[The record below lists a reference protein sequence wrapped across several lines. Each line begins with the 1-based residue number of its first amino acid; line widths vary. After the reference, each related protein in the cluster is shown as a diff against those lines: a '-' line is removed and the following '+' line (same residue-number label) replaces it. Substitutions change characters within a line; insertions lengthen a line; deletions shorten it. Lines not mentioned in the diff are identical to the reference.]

1 MSDLQYVVEDGSL
14 LKPSQEGE
22 TTPEAAP
29 GIDPSTVLSAPPG
42 PGQANVRAQ
51 AITQLQR
58 THGNQRVQRL
68 VARSAEEEGD
78 SEGLAQAVDDRR
90 GYGEPLPDGTRAQM
104 ESGLQQDLSG
114 VRVHSDSAADQLSRQ
129 FNAKAFTTGQDVFF
143 RQGAY
148 DPGSSSGDKLL
159 AHELTHVVQQ
169 GNAPAQLAGKKMN
182 VSEPGDTGE
191 QEADHVADAITA
203 PAGVS
208 RQEEEE
214 IEPAVQRQGPEEE
227 EEPLQT
233 AVQRQGPEEEE
244 EPLQTAVQRQGPEEE
259 EPLQPAVQRQS
270 EIPEEEVQESVQR
283 QSEIPEEEVQESVQ
297 RQSEIPEEEVQESV
311 QRQAPEEDEFQLAVQ
326 RQVPE
331 EEEEPVQTQEEEPEE
346 EEEEP
351 LQTAVQRQDET
362 EEEEI

>member
-78 SEGLAQAVDDRR
+78 TDGLAQAVDERR
-90 GYGEPLPDGTRAQM
+90 GHGQPLPDRTRGQM
-104 ESGLQQDLSG
+104 ESGLEQDLSG

-169 GNAPAQLAGKKMN
+169 GNAPAKLAGKKMN

-191 QEADHVADAITA
+191 QEADRVADVVAS

-208 RQEEEE
+208 RQEDEE
-214 IEPAVQRQGPEEE
+214 V
-227 EEPLQT
+227 
-233 AVQRQGPEEEE
+233 
-244 EPLQTAVQRQGPEEE
+244 
-259 EPLQPAVQRQS
+259 QPAVQRQT
-270 EIPEEEVQESVQR
+270 EMPEEELQESVQR
-283 QSEIPEEEVQESVQ
+283 QE
-297 RQSEIPEEEVQESV
+297 
-311 QRQAPEEDEFQLAVQ
+311 
-326 RQVPE
+326 VPE
-331 EEEEPVQTQEEEPEE
+331 EEEEPVQTQLEEEEEPVQTQAEPEE
-346 EEEEP
+346 EEEEAV
-351 LQTAVQRQDET
+351 QTAVQRQE
-362 EEEEI
+362 EIPEEEI

>member
-1 MSDLQYVVEDGSL
+1 MSDLQYVVEDGSM

-29 GIDPSTVLSAPPG
+29 GVDPSTVLSAPPG

-58 THGNQRVQRL
+58 THGNQAVQRI
-68 VARSAEEEGD
+68 VARSAEEEGGAD
-78 SEGLAQAVDDRR
+78 GLAQAVDGRR
-90 GYGEPLPDGTRAQM
+90 GYGEPLPDRTRSQM

-129 FNAKAFTTGQDVFF
+129 FNAKAFTTGQDIFF

-159 AHELTHVVQQ
+159 AHEMTHVVQQ
-169 GNAPAQLAGKKMN
+169 GNAPTKLAGKKMN
-182 VSEPGDTGE
+182 VSEPGDAGE
-191 QEADHVADAITA
+191 QEADRVADTIAA

-214 IEPAVQRQGPEEE
+214 KVGLAVQRQGEEEEEPIQPAVQRQMPEEE
-227 EEPLQT
+227 EAQT
-233 AVQRQGPEEEE
+233 AVQRQMPEEEE
-244 EPLQTAVQRQGPEEE
+244 EAQTAVQRQMPEEE
-259 EPLQPAVQRQS
+259 EDQAAVQRQM
-270 EIPEEEVQESVQR
+270 PEEEEA
-283 QSEIPEEEVQESVQ
+283 
-297 RQSEIPEEEVQESV
+297 
-311 QRQAPEEDEFQLAVQ
+311 QAAVQ
-326 RQVPE
+326 RQPM
-331 EEEEPVQTQEEEPEE
+331 E

-351 LQTAVQRQDET
+351 LQTAVQRQDEREDEIQAAVQRQG
-362 EEEEI
+362 EEEEEETPVQTQTEEPEEEEEEPVQTAVQRQEVPEEEI

>member
-1 MSDLQYVVEDGSL
+1 MSDLQYVVEDGSM

-29 GIDPSTVLSAPPG
+29 GVDPSTVLSAPPG

-58 THGNQRVQRL
+58 THGNQAVQRI
-68 VARSAEEEGD
+68 VARSAEEEGGA
-78 SEGLAQAVDDRR
+78 EGLAQAVDGRR
-90 GYGEPLPDGTRAQM
+90 GYGEPLPDRTRSQM

-129 FNAKAFTTGQDVFF
+129 FNAKAFTTGQDIFF

-159 AHELTHVVQQ
+159 AHEMTHVVQQ
-169 GNAPAQLAGKKMN
+169 GNAPTKLAGKKMN
-182 VSEPGDTGE
+182 VSEPGDAGE
-191 QEADHVADAITA
+191 QEADRVADTIAA

-214 IEPAVQRQGPEEE
+214 KVGLAVQRQGEEEEEPIQPAVQRQMPEEE
-227 EEPLQT
+227 EAQT
-233 AVQRQGPEEEE
+233 AVQRQMPEEEE
-244 EPLQTAVQRQGPEEE
+244 EAQTAVQRQMPEEE
-259 EPLQPAVQRQS
+259 EAQAAVQRQM
-270 EIPEEEVQESVQR
+270 PEEEEA
-283 QSEIPEEEVQESVQ
+283 
-297 RQSEIPEEEVQESV
+297 
-311 QRQAPEEDEFQLAVQ
+311 QAAVQ
-326 RQVPE
+326 RQPM
-331 EEEEPVQTQEEEPEE
+331 E

-351 LQTAVQRQDET
+351 LQTAVQRQDEREDEIQAAVQRQG
-362 EEEEI
+362 EEEEEETPVQTQTEEPEEEEEEPVQTAVQRQEVPEEEI

>member
-114 VRVHSDSAADQLSRQ
+114 VRVHSNSAADQLSRQ

-297 RQSEIPEEEVQESV
+297 RQ
-311 QRQAPEEDEFQLAVQ
+311 APEEDEFQLAVQ

-351 LQTAVQRQDET
+351 VQTAVQRQDET

>member
-1 MSDLQYVVEDGSL
+1 MSDLQYVVEDGSM

-29 GIDPSTVLSAPPG
+29 GVDPSTVLSAPPG

-58 THGNQRVQRL
+58 THGNQAVQRI
-68 VARSAEEEGD
+68 VARSAEEEGGAD
-78 SEGLAQAVDDRR
+78 GLAQAVDGRR
-90 GYGEPLPDGTRAQM
+90 GYGEPLPDRTRSQM

-129 FNAKAFTTGQDVFF
+129 FNAKAFTTGQDIFF

-159 AHELTHVVQQ
+159 AHEMTHVVQQ
-169 GNAPAQLAGKKMN
+169 GNAPTKLAGKKMN
-182 VSEPGDTGE
+182 VSEPGDAGE
-191 QEADHVADAITA
+191 QEADRVADTIAA

-214 IEPAVQRQGPEEE
+214 KVGLAVQRQGEEEEEPIQPAVQRQMPEEE
-227 EEPLQT
+227 EAQT
-233 AVQRQGPEEEE
+233 AVQRQMPEEEE
-244 EPLQTAVQRQGPEEE
+244 EAQTAVQRQMPEEE
-259 EPLQPAVQRQS
+259 EAQAAVQRQM
-270 EIPEEEVQESVQR
+270 PEEEEA
-283 QSEIPEEEVQESVQ
+283 
-297 RQSEIPEEEVQESV
+297 
-311 QRQAPEEDEFQLAVQ
+311 QAAVQ
-326 RQVPE
+326 RQPM
-331 EEEEPVQTQEEEPEE
+331 E

-351 LQTAVQRQDET
+351 LQTAVQRQDEREDEIQAAVQRQG
-362 EEEEI
+362 EEEEEETPVQTQTEEPEEEEEEPVQTAVQRQEVPEEEI

>member
-1 MSDLQYVVEDGSL
+1 MSDLQYVVEDGSM

-29 GIDPSTVLSAPPG
+29 GVDPSTVLSAPPG

-58 THGNQRVQRL
+58 THGNQAVQRI
-68 VARSAEEEGD
+68 VARSAEEEGGAD
-78 SEGLAQAVDDRR
+78 GLAQAVDGRR
-90 GYGEPLPDGTRAQM
+90 GYGEPLPDRTRSQM

-129 FNAKAFTTGQDVFF
+129 FNAKAFTTGQDIFF

-159 AHELTHVVQQ
+159 AHEMTHVVQQ
-169 GNAPAQLAGKKMN
+169 GNAPTKLAGKKMN
-182 VSEPGDTGE
+182 VSEPGDAGE
-191 QEADHVADAITA
+191 QEADRVADTIAA

-214 IEPAVQRQGPEEE
+214 KVGLAVQRQGEEEEEPIQPAVQRQMPEEE
-227 EEPLQT
+227 EAQT
-233 AVQRQGPEEEE
+233 AVQRQMPEEEE
-244 EPLQTAVQRQGPEEE
+244 EEAQTAVQRQMPEEE
-259 EPLQPAVQRQS
+259 EAQAAVQRQM
-270 EIPEEEVQESVQR
+270 PEEEEA
-283 QSEIPEEEVQESVQ
+283 
-297 RQSEIPEEEVQESV
+297 
-311 QRQAPEEDEFQLAVQ
+311 QAAVQ
-326 RQVPE
+326 RQPM
-331 EEEEPVQTQEEEPEE
+331 E

-351 LQTAVQRQDET
+351 LQTAVQRQDEREDEIQAAVQRQG
-362 EEEEI
+362 EEEEEETPVQTQTEEPEEEEEEPVQTAVQRQEVPEEEI

>member
-1 MSDLQYVVEDGSL
+1 MSDLQYVVEDGSM

-29 GIDPSTVLSAPPG
+29 GVDPSTVLSAPPG

-58 THGNQRVQRL
+58 THGNQAVQRI
-68 VARSAEEEGD
+68 VARSAEEEGGAD
-78 SEGLAQAVDDRR
+78 GLAQAVDGRR
-90 GYGEPLPDGTRAQM
+90 GYGEPLPDRTRSQM

-159 AHELTHVVQQ
+159 AHEMTHVVQQ
-169 GNAPAQLAGKKMN
+169 GNAPTKLAGKKMN
-182 VSEPGDTGE
+182 VSEPGDAGE
-191 QEADHVADAITA
+191 QEADRVADTIAA

-214 IEPAVQRQGPEEE
+214 KVGLAVQRQGEEEEEPIQPAVQRQMPEEE
-227 EEPLQT
+227 EAQT
-233 AVQRQGPEEEE
+233 AVQRQMPEEEE
-244 EPLQTAVQRQGPEEE
+244 EAQTAVQRQMPEEE
-259 EPLQPAVQRQS
+259 EAQAAVQRQM
-270 EIPEEEVQESVQR
+270 PEEEEA
-283 QSEIPEEEVQESVQ
+283 
-297 RQSEIPEEEVQESV
+297 
-311 QRQAPEEDEFQLAVQ
+311 QAAVQ
-326 RQVPE
+326 RQPM
-331 EEEEPVQTQEEEPEE
+331 E

-351 LQTAVQRQDET
+351 LQTAVQRQDEREDEIQAAVQRHG
-362 EEEEI
+362 EEEEEETPVQTQTEEPEEEEEEPVQTAVQRQEVPEEEI